1 MQMSTSTAS
10 PSEVTLISEDG
21 IKFQV
26 RIQVVRCI
34 GLFKNLLE
42 LNSSIN
48 FGSNGIP
55 PLQVP
60 NVNSLILDKII
71 EYLNNYT
78 ASRENSALTKPIDK
92 VSPVGMK
99 VKSIISGIQNKSAIN
114 DDDDDDEIG
123 GDDEI
128 EIMGS
133 IQDLEQGE
141 QDLNDFE
148 VPSDDENVFDF
159 ANFDEQS
166 LKLFTPYEQN
176 FFGSLDI
183 PTLIEITKVIE
194 NGLIFKISTYI
205 LYLFFRLPI
214 LCIFL
219 TYWTVVV
226 KPLQI
231 T

>member
-1 MQMSTSTAS
+1 MASTSF

-42 LNSSIN
+42 LHVAMSSSSATN
-48 FGSNGIP
+48 IP
-55 PLQVP
+55 SLKVP

-78 ASRENSALTKPIDK
+78 ASKENSALTTQ
-92 VSPVGMK
+92 SGGLK
-99 VKSIISGIQNKSAIN
+99 VKSIISGSQNKNFEDDEDEDDGGVICDDEN
-114 DDDDDDEIG
+114 DD
-123 GDDEI
+123 
-128 EIMGS
+128 GS
-133 IQDLEQGE
+133 VQITSLVEED
-141 QDLNDFE
+141 DFE
-148 VPSDDENVFDF
+148 FKNSNDENDKIDENVFDF

-183 PTLIEITKVIE
+183 PTLIEITKVTME
-194 NGLIFKISTYI
+194 LHAYTEFLIF
-205 LYLFFRLPI
+205 L
-214 LCIFL
+214 
-219 TYWTVVV
+219 
-226 KPLQI
+226 
-231 T
+231 

>member
-1 MQMSTSTAS
+1 MSSA
-10 PSEVTLISEDG
+10 PQEVTLISEDG

-42 LNSSIN
+42 LHLAMGTATTT
-48 FGSNGIP
+48 GSGSALP

-78 ASRENSALTKPIDK
+78 ASRENSALTKPSNNSNKI
-92 VSPVGMK
+92 
-99 VKSIISGIQNKSAIN
+99 KSIISGIQNKSSATAQNNN
-114 DDDDDDEIG
+114 DDDEDDDLLDGDDSIEIG
-123 GDDEI
+123 PMEITEEDD
-128 EIMGS
+128 
-133 IQDLEQGE
+133 
-141 QDLNDFE
+141 DFE
-148 VPSDDENVFDF
+148 MMPGEDENVFDF

-183 PTLIEITKVIE
+183 PTLIEITKVI
-194 NGLIFKISTYI
+194 LINCR
-205 LYLFFRLPI
+205 LNLF
-214 LCIFL
+214 C
-219 TYWTVVV
+219 VGG
-226 KPLQI
+226 
-231 T
+231 

>member
-1 MQMSTSTAS
+1 MSSTAG

-42 LNSSIN
+42 LNSTMN
-48 FGSNGIP
+48 FSTAMP

-78 ASRENSALTKPIDK
+78 ASRENSALTKPSEGI
-92 VSPVGMK
+92 K
-99 VKSIISGIQNKSAIN
+99 VKSIISGIQNKIN
-114 DDDDDDEIG
+114 DDDDEDDENDDD

-128 EIMGS
+128 EITGG
-133 IQDLEQGE
+133 IHEEEENGK
-141 QDLNDFE
+141 DFE
-148 VPSDDENVFDF
+148 IPSEDENVFDF
-159 ANFDEQS
+159 SNFDEQS

-183 PTLIEITKVIE
+183 PTLIEITKVT
-194 NGLIFKISTYI
+194 NNN
-205 LYLFFRLPI
+205 RDMM
-214 LCIFL
+214 
-219 TYWTVVV
+219 
-226 KPLQI
+226 
-231 T
+231 

>member
-1 MQMSTSTAS
+1 MVIVRPPVLSSMSSSAL

-42 LNSSIN
+42 LHVSMMSGNA
-48 FGSNGIP
+48 IP
-55 PLQVP
+55 PLKVP

-78 ASRENSALTKPIDK
+78 SSKENSALTKP
-92 VSPVGMK
+92 SNGLK
-99 VKSIISGIQNKSAIN
+99 VKNIISGINESN
-114 DDDDDDEIG
+114 NLTDDDEDEDGESFEDG
-123 GDDEI
+123 GARITSLIEEDEF
-128 EIMGS
+128 EIKKDS
-133 IQDLEQGE
+133 SEI
-141 QDLNDFE
+141 
-148 VPSDDENVFDF
+148 DETIFDF

-183 PTLIEITKVIE
+183 PTLIEITKVIHS
-194 NGLIFKISTYI
+194 I
-205 LYLFFRLPI
+205 
-214 LCIFL
+214 
-219 TYWTVVV
+219 
-226 KPLQI
+226 PL
-231 T
+231 

>member
-1 MQMSTSTAS
+1 MSN
-10 PSEVTLISEDG
+10 PGEVTLISEDG

-42 LNSSIN
+42 LHLSMGNINNSTSAAL
-48 FGSNGIP
+48 P

-78 ASRENSALTKPIDK
+78 ASRENSALTTKP
-92 VSPVGMK
+92 SSAR
-99 VKSIISGIQNKSAIN
+99 VKNIISGIQNKTIGN
-114 DDDDDDEIG
+114 DDDDDDDNVVEDDESIEIG
-123 GDDEI
+123 PVSVDDE
-128 EIMGS
+128 
-133 IQDLEQGE
+133 
-141 QDLNDFE
+141 NDFE
-148 VPSDDENVFDF
+148 IPSEDENVFDF

-183 PTLIEITKVIE
+183 PTLIEITKVSKEERILKIKWMILFIYASCL
-194 NGLIFKISTYI
+194 LIHFV
-205 LYLFFRLPI
+205 
-214 LCIFL
+214 FL
-219 TYWTVVV
+219 
-226 KPLQI
+226 I
-231 T
+231 

>member
-1 MQMSTSTAS
+1 MSSSTF

-42 LNSSIN
+42 LHMTISSGNSTN
-48 FGSNGIP
+48 ALIP
-55 PLQVP
+55 PLKVP

-78 ASRENSALTKPIDK
+78 ASKENSALTNPN
-92 VSPVGMK
+92 GNGLK
-99 VKSIISGIQNKSAIN
+99 VKNIISGIQNNSAN
-114 DDDDDDEIG
+114 DDDEDEDEAII
-123 GDDEI
+123 GDDEGGVQI
-128 EIMGS
+128 TSLIAE
-133 IQDLEQGE
+133 DEFEFRNKNDENGE
-141 QDLNDFE
+141 
-148 VPSDDENVFDF
+148 DENVFDF

-183 PTLIEITKVIE
+183 PTLIEITKVSICDCIL
-194 NGLIFKISTYI
+194 NQILRQSL
-205 LYLFFRLPI
+205 LYLG
-214 LCIFL
+214 C
-219 TYWTVVV
+219 
-226 KPLQI
+226 
-231 T
+231 

>member
-1 MQMSTSTAS
+1 MSSSTG

-42 LNSSIN
+42 LNSVMN
-48 FGSNGIP
+48 FAPGNVSMP

-71 EYLNNYT
+71 EYLNNFT
-78 ASRENSALTKPIDK
+78 ASRENSALTKPTNGI
-92 VSPVGMK
+92 K
-99 VKSIISGIQNKSAIN
+99 VKSIISGIQQNKKN
-114 DDDDDDEIG
+114 ENDYDDDDYEEEGD

-128 EIMGS
+128 EITE
-133 IQDLEQGE
+133 IE
-141 QDLNDFE
+141 QDDFE
-148 VPSDDENVFDF
+148 IPNEDENVFDF

-183 PTLIEITKVIE
+183 PTLIEITKVQCR
-194 NGLIFKISTYI
+194 KK
-205 LYLFFRLPI
+205 
-214 LCIFL
+214 LCSFI
-219 TYWTVVV
+219 VV
-226 KPLQI
+226 LGC
-231 T
+231 

>member
-1 MQMSTSTAS
+1 MSSTG

-42 LNSSIN
+42 LNSAVN
-48 FGSNGIP
+48 FATGNASMP

-71 EYLNNYT
+71 EYLNNFT
-78 ASRENSALTKPIDK
+78 ASRENSALTKPTNGI
-92 VSPVGMK
+92 K
-99 VKSIISGIQNKSAIN
+99 VKSIMSGIQQNKNDTNLN
-114 DDDDDDEIG
+114 DDDDDYEGDG
-123 GDDEI
+123 DADDEI
-128 EIMGS
+128 EITGVVQE
-133 IQDLEQGE
+133 IERD
-141 QDLNDFE
+141 DFE
-148 VPSDDENVFDF
+148 IPTEDENVFDF

-183 PTLIEITKVIE
+183 STLIEITKVPRI
-194 NGLIFKISTYI
+194 
-205 LYLFFRLPI
+205 
-214 LCIFL
+214 
-219 TYWTVVV
+219 
-226 KPLQI
+226 
-231 T
+231 

>member
-1 MQMSTSTAS
+1 MSSSSS

-42 LNSSIN
+42 LNSAMN
-48 FGSNGIP
+48 FGIGMA
-55 PLQVP
+55 PLHVP

-78 ASRENSALTKPIDK
+78 ASRENSALTKPNGGGAGGG
-92 VSPVGMK
+92 GMK
-99 VKSIISGIQNKSAIN
+99 LKSIISGIQNKTILN
-114 DDDDDDEIG
+114 DDDDGDGD

-128 EIMGS
+128 EITGG
-133 IQDLEQGE
+133 IQGIDGE
-141 QDLNDFE
+141 EEGNEFE
-148 VPSDDENVFDF
+148 IPSDDENIFDF
-159 ANFDEQS
+159 NNFDEQS

-183 PTLIEITKVIE
+183 PTLIEITKV
-194 NGLIFKISTYI
+194 
-205 LYLFFRLPI
+205 
-214 LCIFL
+214 
-219 TYWTVVV
+219 
-226 KPLQI
+226 QI
-231 T
+231 HKQ